1 MVSLGFLPTF
11 LTKQLRASGGAARLK
26 GLKGAAE
33 GETLRYEPR
42 FCLSAYSS
50 CISHLVRTSFLLAM
64 LPTGPHVSCSA
75 VSASTFLIFVKRF
88 YIFILQWGLVNHIAY
103 SHGQRTKCLDGI
115 TDSTDMNLGKLQE
128 MVQDGGAWHTVVH
141 EVAKS
146 WT

>member
-1 MVSLGFLPTF
+1 M
-11 LTKQLRASGGAARLK
+11 
-26 GLKGAAE
+26 
-33 GETLRYEPR
+33 
-42 FCLSAYSS
+42 
-50 CISHLVRTSFLLAM
+50 
-64 LPTGPHVSCSA
+64 SCSA

-115 TDSTDMNLGKLQE
+115 IDSTDMNLGKLQE